1 MTRVLAPARIL
12 LAATV
17 FLFAASRL
25 ATAADPP
32 ASGSPTAAAATKPAD
47 AKPAETKS
55 NSKAG
60 QTASTKPMPAA
71 VDSLGMLERAVAK
84 DSTKFDNLYK
94 LGVLYLDRDRVN
106 ESIRVLQK
114 AHTLKPKNHRV
125 LVNLGAAYDAA
136 GQPAQAQTYYK
147 QALAIAP
154 TDSVATCRLASS
166 YYAQANYKEAMDL
179 LRTMI
184 KKDQGAYCAYFTMG
198 VAFADAGIYRDAI
211 RMWQKVV
218 QLAPDS
224 PEANSAKESIEVL
237 QKFVK

>member
-1 MTRVLAPARIL
+1 VTRVLAPARIL
-12 LAATV
+12 LAASV
-17 FLFAASRL
+17 ILFASARHS
-25 ATAADPP
+25 AAADPP
-32 ASGSPTAAAATKPAD
+32 AGSAPAATKPATTTTTTTTPA
-47 AKPAETKS
+47 AKSAKSGSTSAE
-55 NSKAG
+55 
-60 QTASTKPMPAA
+60 KPKPAA
-71 VDSLGMLERAVAK
+71 VDSLGMLEKAVAK
-84 DSTKFDNLYK
+84 DSTKFDNLYR
-94 LGVLYLDRDRVN
+94 LGVMYLDRDRVS

-114 AHTLKPKNHRV
+114 AHQLKPKNHRV

-147 QALAIAP
+147 QALDIAP

-166 YYAQANYKEAMDL
+166 YYAQANYKDAMEL
-179 LRTMI
+179 LRNMI
-184 KKDQGAYCAYFTMG
+184 KKNQGAYCAYFTMG

-218 QLAPDS
+218 ALAPES